1 MKLLFSDSGYW
12 IALLNPQD
20 ALHAKAL
27 RISRTIRGRHIVTSQ
42 MVLTEFMNAYAKLGP
57 QFRRLAVDF
66 VRELHENP
74 NITVVEQT
82 SEQFHTALAL
92 YAGREDKAWGLTDC
106 ASFLIMREQN
116 ITQALAHDIH
126 FRQAG
131 FIPLLRAD

>member
-42 MVLTEFMNAYAKLGP
+42 MVLTEFMNAYAKLGS
-57 QFRRLAVDF
+57 QFRRLAV
-66 VRELHENP
+66 
-74 NITVVEQT
+74 
-82 SEQFHTALAL
+82 